1 MDKATLI
8 ADQTGSRLLLNQDV
22 VILEPPEG
30 RPHRIGINA
39 LKQIVIK
46 GDIEFSSRLLNQ
58 CLDHGVSLVLIP
70 GRSRDPV
77 HHLLP
82 HASGALPLRLGQY
95 AAFLDPRRRLDLAQT
110 FVIEKIESQTECLK
124 NRGLNPE
131 LQRFV
136 QSARQTD
143 DLSSL
148 MGVEGAATA
157 HYFNLWASLLDPSWG
172 FQGRNR
178 RPPRDPVNALLSLS
192 YTMACHAVGRVA
204 GQEGFET
211 TLGFLHCPEPGRPS
225 FALDLMEPLRP
236 WVDEWVLTVC
246 ADGSITPDELTTEP
260 EHGCRLTKPASAKYF
275 QRWFTTAEHWFE
287 HEARQILSRLRPVL
301 HFDARFIG

>member
-8 ADQTGSRLLLNQDV
+8 ADETGSRLFLKQDV
-22 VILEPPEG
+22 VVLEPPEG
-30 RPHRIGINA
+30 RPHRIGLAA
-39 LKQIVIK
+39 LKQILIK
-46 GDIEFSSRLLNQ
+46 GDIEFSSRLLNR
-58 CLDHGVSLVLIP
+58 CLDAGVSLVLIP
-70 GRSRDPV
+70 GRARDPV

-95 AAFLDPRRRLDLAQT
+95 AAFLDPRRRLELAQT
-110 FVIEKIESQTECLK
+110 FVTEKIESQTECLK
-124 NRGLNPE
+124 NRGLNAE

-136 QSARQTD
+136 HSVRQAA

-148 MGVEGAATA
+148 LGVEGAATA
-157 HYFNLWASLLDPSWG
+157 HYFNLWAPLLDPAWG
-172 FQGRNR
+172 FKGRNR

-192 YTMACHAVGRVA
+192 YTMACHAVGRIA

-236 WVDEWVLTVC
+236 WVDEWVLTLC
-246 ADGSITPDELTTEP
+246 ADGGMTPDDFTTGP
-260 EHGCRLTKPASAKYF
+260 VDGCRLSKPASAKYF

-287 HEARQILSRLRPVL
+287 HEARQVLSNLRPL
-301 HFDARFIG
+301 LNFDARFSG